1 MYFLIEDYELLEKC
15 NTIWDKFS
23 VDIRKEFNSES
34 IFCNKTYL
42 NIKIKSHGN
51 EVTYFYDK
59 KFLNWALIILFL
71 AVISLERCPQERWQL
86 LYRSAFKRV

>member
-1 MYFLIEDYELLEKC
+1 MYFLNEDDDLLEKC
-15 NTIWDKFS
+15 NTICDKVS
-23 VDIRKEFNSES
+23 ADIKKEFDSK
-34 IFCNKTYL
+34 FVYNKNCL
-42 NIKIKSHGN
+42 KSKIKSHGN